1 MAVEAI
7 SFFLLRFFLVFLLL
21 FQKKAVPLHPK
32 KVAEMPKIPN
42 RMQIIE
48 RNIYLNQLISGRNNG
63 LIKVVTGIRRC
74 GKSFLLFNL
83 FYDYLL
89 SQGVHD
95 DHIIKVALDDLLYEE
110 YRNPHKLLAYIREQM
125 TDQSTYYILLDE
137 VQMVDNFVGALNS
150 LMHVNN
156 ADIYVTGSNS
166 KFLSS
171 DIATEF
177 RGRGDEIRIYPLSFS
192 EYVSVYE
199 GDKRDAWSEYCLYGG
214 LPLVI
219 GLDSAQKKSNY
230 LRNLYNTVYRKDL
243 EERNSI
249 KKVDEFDRLVKIVSS
264 SIGAPCNPNKL
275 SNTFKSVENTDLK
288 SDTIGNYLSYLQD
301 AFLLEKALRYDIKG
315 KKYIG
320 TLSKYYFTDIGLR
333 NAVLDFRQ
341 QEESHI
347 MENIIYNELRIR
359 GFVVDVGQV
368 EKRSQNENG
377 GTVRKQLEVDF
388 VANLGSKR
396 YYIQSA
402 LSIPDTEKME
412 QESASLKNISDGF
425 KKIIIVK
432 ENASPWYNT
441 NGILIIGL
449 FDFLLKPD
457 SLEY

>member
-1 MAVEAI
+1 M
-7 SFFLLRFFLVFLLL
+7 
-21 FQKKAVPLHPK
+21 H
-32 KVAEMPKIPN
+32 
-42 RMQIIE
+42 IIE
-48 RNIYLNQLISGRNNG
+48 RNTYLTQLISGRNNG
-63 LIKVVTGIRRC
+63 LIKIVTGIRRC

-89 SQGVHD
+89 SQDVPD
-95 DHIIKVALDDLLYEE
+95 NHIIKIALDDLQYEE
-110 YRNPHKLLAYIREQM
+110 YKNPHKLLAYIREQI
-125 TDQSTYYILLDE
+125 TDQSIYYILLDE
-137 VQMVDNFVGALNS
+137 VQMMDNFVGALNS
-150 LMHVNN
+150 LMHIGN

-166 KFLSS
+166 RFLSS

-177 RGRGDEIRIYPLSFS
+177 RGRGDEIHIYPLSFS
-192 EYVSVYE
+192 EYFSVYE

-219 GLDSAQKKSNY
+219 GLDSQQKKANY

-243 EERNSI
+243 EERNNI
-249 KKVDEFDRLVKIVSS
+249 KKVDKFDKLVKIMAS
-264 SIGAPCNPNKL
+264 SIGAPCNPYKL

-288 SDTIGNYLSYLQD
+288 PETIGNYLSHLQD

-347 MENIIYNELRIR
+347 MENVIYNELRIR
-359 GFVVDVGQV
+359 GFSVDVGQV
-368 EKRSQNENG
+368 EKRSNNG
-377 GTVRKQLEVDF
+377 GSTVRKQLEVDF
-388 VANLGSKR
+388 VANLGSRR

-402 LSIPDTEKME
+402 LSIPDTEKMN
-412 QESASLKNISDGF
+412 QESASLKNISDNF

-432 ENASPWYNT
+432 ENTSPWYNT
-441 NGILIIGL
+441 NGILILGL
-449 FDFLLKPD
+449 FDFLLKAD